1 MQKLPVGIQ
10 TFSEIIEQNYLYV
23 DKTEH
28 IFRLIDSGKY
38 FFLSRPRRFGKSL
51 LLDTIN
57 EIFDGNKRL
66 FSGLWIENKID
77 WKPYPV
83 IRIDFGK
90 VVNKDGYLKESLLS
104 EINKNAVRLN
114 VQTDSTLSPSLA
126 FGNLLNNLCREHG
139 KNKVILLID
148 EYDKALVDF
157 IENETAFNE
166 NRDLLNGFYTNI
178 KSYDACIK
186 FALMTGVSK
195 IGKMSLFSGLNNIND
210 ISLDADYA
218 NICGITQ
225 KELQE
230 NFEEYIIRLSK
241 NLNKTVDSTNV
252 LLKNWYN
259 GYSWNG
265 IDTLFN
271 PYSLLNV
278 FQKNV
283 FQNYWFDTGTPTI
296 LIKMVRHN
304 QRLFDTFKNYVLG
317 DSWSMSSFDPTSND
331 DIGLM
336 FQTGYLTIKEKEENT
351 DYAIPSYK
359 LGFPNQEVEH
369 SFAKY
374 LLAEYIKVSP
384 ELMTNDLGLPMRKAL
399 YESNLEEFIHVIKVA
414 FSKIP
419 YNLYIE
425 QEAFYHSILMILMMT
440 SGILMRS
447 EEASSKGR
455 SDLVLET
462 PTNIYIFEFKVN
474 KTANLALEQIEQK
487 GYANPYLAANK
498 EIIIVGINFKNRELN
513 EWVSKNL
520 NAKS

>member
-1 MQKLPVGIQ
+1 MQKLPIGIQ
-10 TFSEIIEQNYLYV
+10 TFSEIREQNYLYV
-23 DKTEH
+23 DKTQD
-28 IFRLIDSGKY
+28 IFKLIDTGKY

-51 LLDTIN
+51 LLDTLH
-57 EIFDGNKRL
+57 ELFEGNKKL
-66 FSGLWIENKID
+66 FTGLWIEDKIA

-90 VVNKDGYLKESLLS
+90 VVSKDGDLKESLLS
-104 EINKNAVRLN
+104 EINKNASRLN
-114 VQTDSTLSPSLA
+114 VINDSSSTPSLA
-126 FGNLLNNLCREHG
+126 FGNLLNSLCSKYG
-139 KNKVILLID
+139 KNSVVLLID
-148 EYDKALVDF
+148 EYDKALVDY
-157 IENETAFNE
+157 IESPEVFNQ

-186 FALMTGVSK
+186 FTFMTGVSK

-210 ISLDADYA
+210 ISLDQEYA

-225 KELQE
+225 NELLQY
-230 NFEEYIIRLSK
+230 FDVYINRLAEG
-241 NLNKTVDSTNV
+241 LNKNIPETTE

-278 FQKNV
+278 FQKKV
-283 FQNYWFDTGTPTI
+283 FQNYWFDTGTPTF
-296 LIKMVRHN
+296 LIKMVRQN

-317 DSWSMSSFDPTSND
+317 DSWAMSSFDPASND

-336 FQTGYLTIKEKEENT
+336 FQTGYLTIKEREESS

-374 LLAEYIKVSP
+374 LLAEYIKISP
-384 ELMTNDLGLPMRKAL
+384 EKMANDLSLPMRKAL
-399 YESNLEEFIHVIKVA
+399 YESDLAGFISLIKVA

-419 YNLYIE
+419 YSLYIE
-425 QEAFYHSILMILMMT
+425 QEAFYHSMLMILMLST
-440 SGILMRS
+440 GITMRT
-447 EEASSKGR
+447 EELSSQGR

-462 PTNIYIFEFKVN
+462 PTHLYIFEFKVN
-474 KTANLALEQIEQK
+474 QNAKTAIEQIRKK
-487 GYANPYLAANK
+487 GYANPYLSSMK
-498 EIIIVGINFKNRELN
+498 EITLVGINFKNRELN
-513 EWVSKNL
+513 DWVSVKN
-520 NAKS
+520 